1 MTAQEDTATHPASP
15 DRASTHTYETTD
27 VPVDGG
33 MLRVGVWDPI
43 RQDPVAVP
51 TVLAIHGITASH
63 RAWAAV
69 AEALPGVRVV
79 APDLRGRG
87 RSNGLPGPYGMARHA
102 DDVAAVVRALGEAP
116 ASSASEA
123 GAVPADRGAGGP
135 VTVVGHS
142 MGGFVGVVLA
152 HRHPDLVGRLLL
164 VDGGLPLQPVP
175 GLPAD
180 ATADDIVAALLGPAL
195 ERLSRVFE
203 SRQAYRDFWRTHPAF
218 AEWTPTIEQYVDYD
232 LDEIATPRGTDG
244 HAADGAAFRPATTAE
259 AVAGDSADMYTG
271 DAFPAAL
278 DALVT
283 GELGDVTMLR
293 APRGLM
299 DEPGGMYPEPFA
311 AEWSTRAPTLTIETV
326 ADVNHYTILMSPP
339 GVAAVRRDIL
349 HDINLGG
356 S

>member
-1 MTAQEDTATHPASP
+1 MTAQEDTATQPASANQ
-15 DRASTHTYETTD
+15 ASTHTYETAD

-87 RSNGLPGPYGMARHA
+87 RSNGLPGPFGMARHA

-123 GAVPADRGAGGP
+123 GAGPADREAGGP

-152 HRHPDLVGRLLL
+152 HRHPDLVDRLLL

-180 ATADDIVAALLGPAL
+180 ATADEVVAALLGPAV

-203 SRQAYRDFWRTHPAF
+203 SREAYRDFWREHPAF

-232 LDEIATPRGTDG
+232 LDEIATPRGT
-244 HAADGAAFRPATTAE
+244 ADGAPAFRPATAPE

-271 DAFPAAL
+271 DTFPAAL
-278 DALVT
+278 EALVT
-283 GELGDVTMLR
+283 GELGEVTMRR

-326 ADVNHYTILMSPP
+326 ADVNHYTILMAPT
-339 GVAAVRRDIL
+339 GVAAIRRDIL
-349 HDINLGG
+349 RDINLGG